1 MNQKPTNTTFSNRRA
16 SLCSEL
22 DEGAILISANTLV
35 LRNHDVEYQFRQES
49 SFWYFTGFNEPNAV
63 ALLRPNH
70 EDPYVLF
77 FQPTDEKSRLWTR
90 KGITLDI
97 AKNEY
102 GADEAYPIDELNL
115 KLPTLLK
122 KNKNIYYSLGSNSN
136 LDKVVLDIVKNRRST
151 VRHADDLIEKV
162 IDPYPIISA
171 MRLLKT
177 ESEIQLIS
185 DAINITIDG
194 FESGIK
200 ATKPGLYEY
209 QIQATIEHA
218 FRKNGSFHNAYPSIV
233 ASGNNA
239 CILHYTENDSLLS
252 NDSLLLVDAGAEIKY
267 YAADITRTWPVNG
280 KFSEIQRDIYDI
292 VLTAQKDA
300 ISIIKPGIPFSDI
313 HKKALQT
320 LVQGLIDLRILSGN
334 ISDNIESKTY
344 LPYFAH
350 GISHWLGLDVH
361 DIGSYTDKIGS
372 KILKPGMVFTVEP
385 GLYFNNQNSSTP
397 QKYAGIGIRIE
408 DDILVTDTGHQN
420 LTAKLPVN
428 PSDIEHLML

>member
-1 MNQKPTNTTFSNRRA
+1 MCIRDR
-16 SLCSEL
+16 
-22 DEGAILISANTLV
+22 
-35 LRNHDVEYQFRQES
+35 
-49 SFWYFTGFNEPNAV
+49 
-63 ALLRPNH
+63 
-70 EDPYVLF
+70 
-77 FQPTDEKSRLWTR
+77 
-90 KGITLDI
+90 
-97 AKNEY
+97 
-102 GADEAYPIDELNL
+102 
-115 KLPTLLK
+115 
-122 KNKNIYYSLGSNSN
+122 
-136 LDKVVLDIVKNRRST
+136 
-151 VRHADDLIEKV
+151 
-162 IDPYPIISA
+162 
-171 MRLLKT
+171 
-177 ESEIQLIS
+177 
-185 DAINITIDG
+185 
-194 FESGIK
+194 
-200 ATKPGLYEY
+200 YEY
-209 QIQATIEHA
+209 QIQATIEHV

-300 ISIIKPGIPFSDI
+300 ISIIKPGIPFSEI

-320 LVQGLIDLRILSGN
+320 LVQGLIDLRILTGN

-344 LPYFAH
+344 LPYFPH

-372 KILKPGMVFTVEP
+372 KILKPGMLFTVEP
-385 GLYFNNQNSSTP
+385 GLYFNNQNTSTP

-428 PSDIEHLML
+428 PSDIEQLML